1 MQIYFIRHAAAV
13 DLDREIAEDAFRYL
27 TDEGRKHSAEVALK
41 LKEMGAEF
49 DLILSSPQV
58 RAIQTAEIFS
68 NVLNHKGNF
77 KTAVELIGGASFGK
91 FHQLIKRNSHKKSV
105 ACFGHS
111 PDMSLFA
118 ANLIDAVD
126 IKELKMNFKNC
137 SVCKISYD
145 EKKEMGKFEW
155 FLKSDTLQIIKS

>member
-1 MQIYFIRHAAAV
+1 MFIYFIRHAAAV
-13 DLDREIAEDAFRYL
+13 DLDREIGEDAFRYL
-27 TDEGRKHSAEVALK
+27 TEEGRKHSAEVAQK
-41 LKEMGAEF
+41 LREMGAEF

-58 RAIQTAEIFS
+58 RAVQTAEIFS
-68 NVLNHKGNF
+68 NVLNHDGDF
-77 KTAVELIGGASFGK
+77 KTAVELIGGASFNK
-91 FHQLIKRNSHKKSV
+91 FHQLIKRNSHNKCI

-126 IKELKMNFKNC
+126 VKELKMNFKNC

-145 EKKEMGKFEW
+145 TKTGIGKFEW
-155 FLKSDTLQIIKS
+155 FLKSDTLQVVKS